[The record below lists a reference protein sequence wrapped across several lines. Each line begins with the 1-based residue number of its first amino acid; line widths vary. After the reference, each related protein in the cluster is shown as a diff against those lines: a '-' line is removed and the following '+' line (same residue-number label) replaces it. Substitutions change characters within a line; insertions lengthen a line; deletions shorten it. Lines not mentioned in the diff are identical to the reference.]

1 MNATELIQSV
11 EKSSLKA
18 KLPDVRPGDTVRV
31 HQMIREG
38 NKQRVQIFEGVVI
51 RRKSMNSLQASIT
64 VRKIASG
71 VGVEKT
77 WFMHSPNVVKI
88 EVVRRAKVR
97 RAFLGYMR
105 GLRGKAAR
113 MAEQEFDRAA
123 ANEADARTGA
133 QIAAEAQAEVEAAE
147 APAGDA
153 GADVMQQADTVSTE
167 EVAKAEEKEAKQ
179 ADPEKDA
186 NAADDEA
193 VAEKVEAEQGEA
205 KAEPKA

>member
-1 MNATELIQSV
+1 MNAIELV
-11 EKSSLKA
+11 EQKNYKA

-38 NKQRVQIFEGVVI
+38 SKQRVQVFEGVVI
-51 RRKSMNSLQASIT
+51 RRKSMNGLQASIT

-77 WFMHSPNVVKI
+77 WFLHSPNVVKI
-88 EVVRRAKVR
+88 EVMRRAKVR

-113 MAEQEFDRAA
+113 MAEQEFDRSA
-123 ANEADARTGA
+123 ANEADARTAG
-133 QIAAEAQAEVEAAE
+133 QIAAEAEAAE
-147 APAGDA
+147 APAETA
-153 GADVMQQADTVSTE
+153 GEDVMQQADTVSTE
-167 EVAKAEEKEAKQ
+167 EVAKDETKEAKQ
-179 ADPEKDA
+179 ADPEQDA
-186 NAADDEA
+186 NAGDDEA
-193 VAEKVEAEQGEA
+193 VAEKVESEAGEA

>member
-1 MNATELIQSV
+1 MNAIELV
-11 EKSSLKA
+11 EKKNYKA

-38 NKQRVQIFEGVVI
+38 SKQRVQVFEGVVI
-51 RRKSMNSLQASIT
+51 RRKSMNGLQASIT

-77 WFMHSPNVVKI
+77 WFLHSPNVVKI
-88 EVVRRAKVR
+88 EVMRRAKVR

-113 MAEQEFDRAA
+113 MAEQDFDRTA
-123 ANEADARTGA
+123 ANEADARTTG
-133 QIAAEAQAEVEAAE
+133 QIAADAEAEVEVAE
-147 APAGDA
+147 APAENA
-153 GADVMQQADTVSTE
+153 GEDVMQQADTVSSE
-167 EVAKAEEKEAKQ
+167 EAAKDEAKEAKQ
-179 ADPEKDA
+179 ADAEQDA
-186 NAADDEA
+186 GASDDEA
-193 VAEKVEAEQGEA
+193 VAEKVEAEQGES

>member
-1 MNATELIQSV
+1 MNAIELV
-11 EKSSLKA
+11 EQKNYKA

-38 NKQRVQIFEGVVI
+38 SKQRVQVFEGVVI
-51 RRKSMNSLQASIT
+51 RRKSMNGLQASIT

-77 WFMHSPNVVKI
+77 WFLHSPNVVKI
-88 EVVRRAKVR
+88 EVMRRAKVR

-113 MAEQEFDRAA
+113 MAEQEFDRTA
-123 ANEADARTGA
+123 ANEADARTAG
-133 QIAAEAQAEVEAAE
+133 QIAAEAQAEVEVAE
-147 APAGDA
+147 APAETA
-153 GADVMQQADTVSTE
+153 GEDVMRQADTVSTE
-167 EVAKAEEKEAKQ
+167 EVAKDEAKEAKQ
-179 ADPEKDA
+179 ADAEQDA
-186 NAADDEA
+186 NAGDDEA
-193 VAEKVEAEQGEA
+193 VAEKVEAEAGED

>member
-1 MNATELIQSV
+1 MNAIELV
-11 EKSSLKA
+11 EQKNYKA

-38 NKQRVQIFEGVVI
+38 SKQRVQVFEGVVI
-51 RRKSMNSLQASIT
+51 RRKSMNGLQASIT

-77 WFMHSPNVVKI
+77 WFLHSPNVVKI
-88 EVVRRAKVR
+88 EVMRRAKVR

-113 MAEQEFDRAA
+113 MAEQEFDRSA
-123 ANEADARTGA
+123 ANEADARTAG
-133 QIAAEAQAEVEAAE
+133 QIAAEAQAEVGDAE
-147 APAGDA
+147 APAETA
-153 GADVMQQADTVSTE
+153 GEDVMQQADTVSTE
-167 EVAKAEEKEAKQ
+167 EVAKGEAKEAKQ
-179 ADPEKDA
+179 ADPEQDT
-186 NAADDEA
+186 NAGDDEA
-193 VAEKVEAEQGEA
+193 VAEKIEAEAGEA

>member
-1 MNATELIQSV
+1 MNAIELV
-11 EKSSLKA
+11 EQKNYKA

-38 NKQRVQIFEGVVI
+38 SKQRVQVFEGVVI
-51 RRKSMNSLQASIT
+51 RRKSMNGLQASIT

-77 WFMHSPNVVKI
+77 WFLHSPNVVKI
-88 EVVRRAKVR
+88 EVMRRAKVR

-113 MAEQEFDRAA
+113 MAEQEFDRSA
-123 ANEADARTGA
+123 ANEADGRTAG
-133 QIAAEAQAEVEAAE
+133 QIAAEAEAEVEVAE
-147 APAGDA
+147 APAETA
-153 GADVMQQADTVSTE
+153 GEDVMQQTDTVSTE
-167 EVAKAEEKEAKQ
+167 EVAKSEAKQAKQ

-186 NAADDEA
+186 NASDDEA
-193 VAEKVEAEQGEA
+193 VAEKVEAEAGEE
-205 KAEPKA
+205 KAESKA

>member
-1 MNATELIQSV
+1 MNAIELV
-11 EKSSLKA
+11 EQKNYKA

-38 NKQRVQIFEGVVI
+38 SKQRVQVFEGVVI
-51 RRKSMNSLQASIT
+51 RRKSMNGLQASIT

-77 WFMHSPNVVKI
+77 WFLHSPNVVKL
-88 EVVRRAKVR
+88 EVMRRAKVR

-113 MAEQEFDRAA
+113 MAEQEFDRTA
-123 ANEADARTGA
+123 ANEADARTAG
-133 QIAAEAQAEVEAAE
+133 QIAAEAEAEVGAAE
-147 APAGDA
+147 APAETA
-153 GADVMQQADTVSTE
+153 GEDVMQQSDTVSTE
-167 EVAKAEEKEAKQ
+167 EVAKDEAKEAKQ
-179 ADPEKDA
+179 ADPEQDN
-186 NAADDEA
+186 NAGDDEA
-193 VAEKVEAEQGEA
+193 VAEKVEAEAGED

>member
-1 MNATELIQSV
+1 MNAIELV
-11 EKSSLKA
+11 EQKNYKA

-38 NKQRVQIFEGVVI
+38 SKQRVQVFEGVVI
-51 RRKSMNSLQASIT
+51 RRKSMNGLQASIT

-77 WFMHSPNVVKI
+77 WFLHSPNVVKI
-88 EVVRRAKVR
+88 EVMRRAKVR

-113 MAEQEFDRAA
+113 MAEQEFDRTA
-123 ANEADARTGA
+123 ANEADARTAG
-133 QIAAEAQAEVEAAE
+133 QIAAEAEAEVEVAE
-147 APAGDA
+147 APAENA
-153 GADVMQQADTVSTE
+153 GEDVMQQADTTSTE
-167 EVAKAEEKEAKQ
+167 EVAKDEAKEAKQ
-179 ADPEKDA
+179 VDA
-186 NAADDEA
+186 EQDAGASDDEA
-193 VAEKVEAEQGEA
+193 VAEKVEVEQGEA

>member
-1 MNATELIQSV
+1 MNAIELV
-11 EKSSLKA
+11 EKKNLKA

-38 NKQRVQIFEGVVI
+38 AKQRVQVFEGVVI
-51 RRKSMNSLQASIT
+51 RRKSTNGLQASIT

-77 WFMHSPNVVKI
+77 WFLHSPNIVKI
-88 EVVRRAKVR
+88 EVMRRAKVR

-113 MAEQEFDRAA
+113 MAEQEFDRTG

-133 QIAAEAQAEVEAAE
+133 QIAAEAEAEVAADE
-147 APAGDA
+147 APAEEPGE
-153 GADVMQQADTVSTE
+153 DVMQQVDTVSSE
-167 EVAKAEEKEAKQ
+167 EVAKEEAKEAKQ
-179 ADPEKDA
+179 ADPEQDA

-193 VAEKVEAEQGEA
+193 GLDKVETEAGEA

>member
-1 MNATELIQSV
+1 MNAIELV
-11 EKSSLKA
+11 EQKNYKA

-38 NKQRVQIFEGVVI
+38 SKQRVQVFEGVVI
-51 RRKSMNSLQASIT
+51 RRKSMNGLQASIT

-77 WFMHSPNVVKI
+77 WFLHSPNVVKI
-88 EVVRRAKVR
+88 EVMRRAKVR

-105 GLRGKAAR
+105 GLRGKSAR
-113 MAEQEFDRAA
+113 MAEQEFDRTA
-123 ANEADARTGA
+123 ANEADARTAG
-133 QIAAEAQAEVEAAE
+133 QIAAEAPAEN
-147 APAGDA
+147 AGE
-153 GADVMQQADTVSTE
+153 DVMQQDDTVSTE
-167 EVAKAEEKEAKQ
+167 EVAKDEVKEAKQ

-186 NAADDEA
+186 NAGDDEA
-193 VAEKVEAEQGEA
+193 VVEKIEAESGEA